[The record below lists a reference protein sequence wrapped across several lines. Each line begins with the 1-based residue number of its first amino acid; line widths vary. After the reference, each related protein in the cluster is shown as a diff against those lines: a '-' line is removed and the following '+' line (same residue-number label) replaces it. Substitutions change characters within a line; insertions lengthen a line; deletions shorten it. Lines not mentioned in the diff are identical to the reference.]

1 MAPSFSAPS
10 TNSTHGPPS
19 NGIPQPMSVDPRMTI
34 RDPSGPGSAY
44 YVRPSSISRS
54 EESTCAPT
62 TQCVDVGPPNYA
74 PAPNHKS
81 VVFCSRGDTD
91 PASPSRGIPIPSFF
105 EEDLDELMEAADDT
119 PLASMPAAE
128 GNSIALEF
136 HWPGYLRYS
145 VNITTACRSTVNG
158 RFVRHHISRS
168 SLGQA
173 VAEHATRFVRMA
185 QLETHAPP
193 VPLGTRSAQGVTTN
207 DLLLRSLDPLISP
220 EGRVVWVPHFA
231 VRYPLG
237 KGHVRPYCQRTR
249 W

>member
-1 MAPSFSAPS
+1 
-10 TNSTHGPPS
+10 
-19 NGIPQPMSVDPRMTI
+19 MSVDPRMTI

-44 YVRPSSISRS
+44 YVQPASISRS

-62 TQCVDVGPPNYA
+62 MQYVDVGTPNYA

-81 VVFCSRGDTD
+81 VGFCSRVDAD
-91 PASPSRGIPIPSFF
+91 SPSRGISVPTFF
-105 EEDLDELMEAADDT
+105 EDGLDELMEAAGDT
-119 PLASMPAAE
+119 PLASTPAAE
-128 GNSIALEF
+128 GNSIVLEF

-145 VNITTACRSTVNG
+145 VNVTTACRRTVNG

-173 VAEHATRFVRMA
+173 VAEHAIRFVRMA
-185 QLETHAPP
+185 QWETYAPPP
-193 VPLGTRSAQGVTTN
+193 VPLGTTSAPGVTTN
-207 DLLLRSLDPLISP
+207 DLLLRSLDPLVSP

-237 KGHVRPYCQRTR
+237 NGHVRPYCQRTR